1 MENTGFTVTRV
12 ISDEFQMRFLD
23 GTSLLNHVLTRIGF
37 LTGWLDVVEEK
48 DRDHLFAILE
58 QELNDIATS
67 QGCLTMTIP
76 MLYLEAQAS

>member
-23 GTSLLNHVLTRIGF
+23 GTSLRNHVLTRIGF

-48 DRDHLFAILE
+48 DRDHLFAVLE
-58 QELNDIATS
+58 QELNDIAAS